1 MKISHRLMGSAIFS
15 ALGLIAIASVSYFAV
30 TSIQS
35 DLLGLTARATPLQNK
50 THETL
55 ERTERLVGLLLKLT
69 LVQNPG
75 EARRVAAGAR
85 DEIEAIKRLQIDI
98 RSLDPES
105 ASDVADFESA
115 TATIARTVEKRLS
128 DEQGYRSQTE
138 LAGAALQQAEQVIA
152 SVRQS
157 VNGLEKEAIR
167 TADTAQEA
175 NRRLANAMK
184 QTLSAE
190 SRLKAIA
197 VLVSDVG
204 AITNTARLATT
215 RAEVQAA
222 ISAVQQLE
230 SEAEVATTLLAVKAA
245 SNAMMEMFAKEN
257 SGLLAL
263 RAAVLGGKADANAA
277 YARQRTR
284 IVDTLDQQ
292 SQKLATATEE
302 LELQAF
308 KQRQNLEA
316 ALKVRNEPG
325 GVISVSQ
332 IVSMDI
338 REMVAA
344 LRLLMLSSSPDEA
357 QTVHAGFRELTERLS
372 SNVLLMRGGMTK
384 MGRSALAQQLD
395 TALKAMESVKDSGER
410 VLASKLSLLSSQAN
424 TAAAMSELK
433 GVAAT
438 RADSGTRQVKTIT
451 ERQNSV
457 VQAVDER
464 VNSALLFIV
473 IASLVIMCASSLFAV
488 RTIVTVRD
496 RLDQAVQVAETVSRG
511 ELAAVPP
518 STGSDE
524 TTRLLAALR
533 RMVGTLTSTVSH
545 IRTSALSIDTG
556 TAEITKGNHDLSVRT
571 EWQAS
576 RLQATA
582 SAVQQ
587 LAALVQNNAGTAK
600 FATTLAT
607 TSSDVAAVGGTL
619 VSEVIVTM
627 DQIHRASS
635 QIREIIAVIEN
646 IAFRTNLLALNA
658 AVEAAQAGSHGRGF
672 AVVANEVRELA
683 HQSAMAAKEIKA
695 LIISTVEQIEVGHKR
710 VEVAGKTML
719 QIVGQTRQV
728 ADQVS
733 SIASA
738 TEEQADAIDQVRS
751 AVLQLDELTQQNAA
765 LAEQTSA
772 ATTSLNSQARELTV
786 AIGVFRLDGR
796 AVVV

>member
-69 LVQNPG
+69 LVQDSA

-85 DEIEAIKRLQIDI
+85 NEIEAIKRLQVDI

-128 DEQGYRSQTE
+128 DEQAYRSQTE
-138 LAGAALQQAEQVIA
+138 LAGTALQQAEQGIA
-152 SVRQS
+152 GIRQN

-167 TADTAQEA
+167 AADTAQEA

-197 VLVSDVG
+197 VLVSEVG
-204 AITNTARLATT
+204 AVTSAARLPTT
-215 RAEVQAA
+215 RAEAQAA

-230 SEAEVATTLLAVKAA
+230 SEAAVATTLQAVKVAT
-245 SNAMMEMFAKEN
+245 NGMMDMFAKET

-292 SQKLATATEE
+292 SQRLAAATED
-302 LELQAF
+302 LELQAL

-332 IVSMDI
+332 TVSMDI

-344 LRLLMLSSSPDEA
+344 LRLLMLASSSDEA
-357 QTVHAGFRELTERLS
+357 KSVYAGFQELTERLI
-372 SNVLLMRGGMTK
+372 SNMSLMRAGMTK
-384 MGRSALAQQLD
+384 IGRQTLTQQLD
-395 TALKAMESVKDSGER
+395 SALRAMESVKENGEK
-410 VLASKLSLLSSQAN
+410 VLTSKLSLLSSQAN
-424 TAAAMSELK
+424 TAAAMNELK

-438 RADSGTRQVKTIT
+438 RSDTGTRQVKTIT
-451 ERQNSV
+451 ERQNSI

-464 VNSALLFIV
+464 VNSALLFIAITSV
-473 IASLVIMCASSLFAV
+473 AIMTATSLLAA
-488 RTIVTVRD
+488 RTIATVRN

-511 ELAAVPP
+511 ELSLVPP
-518 STGSDE
+518 TAGSDE

-533 RMVGTLTSTVSH
+533 LMVGTLTSTVSH

-683 HQSAMAAKEIKA
+683 HQSAVAAKEIKA

-786 AIGVFRLDGR
+786 AIAVFRLDGR